1 MSEQQ
6 RIVIGERR
14 RLQPRAEPTWIW
26 HLPVG
31 KPSDEF
37 QPVVCGGGIMY
48 PGTRQKR
55 PRSEVC
61 PDCVAGHQTMP
72 VAPQEGT

>member
-1 MSEQQ
+1 MTEQQ

-31 KPSDEF
+31 KPNDEF
-37 QPVVCGGGIMY
+37 QPVVCGGGIIY
-48 PGTRQKR
+48 PGTRDKR
-55 PRSEVC
+55 PR
-61 PDCVAGHQTMP
+61 
-72 VAPQEGT
+72 